1 MTARFWMLLG
11 VIMVAGIVLLIG
23 GATVAQEGIGTLPA
37 QPTPE
42 RFWSDNICPQD
53 VTAPPVTC
61 TFLRTEGSTVRVP
74 LVDPTGYTYGMILI
88 DAGHV
93 TFVQA
98 TATIAATTPTPAPSQ
113 PPVQPTATP
122 RLADLNTATAD
133 EIALL
138 PGDTYGQPLGIY
150 VANSIVRYRPY
161 ATLEDLSRAPG
172 VFPETIAALRAC
184 QCVAS
189 PR

>member
-98 TATIAATTPTPAPSQ
+98 TATPAPSQ
-113 PPVQPTATP
+113 PPVQPTAAP
-122 RLADLNTATAD
+122 RLVDLNTATVD

-138 PGDTYGQPLGIY
+138 PGDAYGQPLGPY